1 MSDDLEQGGEA
12 AAEVASLPVRAKKAP
27 AKKAAPAPR
36 QRRTKAEILEDE
48 LAELRK
54 QLELTQ
60 LRLALKET
68 QETELQQAV
77 KELQPAPKP
86 KLRVFHVVED
96 GFTALSQTWYRG
108 QEIFIE
114 AGSEEEQSATDR
126 FGAFLFD
133 MTDRQQM
140 ERYDGTVFF
149 REGPWPGLGYDTKNV
164 YVPGQVDESGRKV
177 EVSESEISA
186 LEKANTERIKKLKR
200 AGYDVS

>member
-114 AGSEEEQSATDR
+114 AGSEDEQSATDR
-126 FGAFLFD
+126 FGTFLFD